1 MHNSEIHK
9 WIEEKENRKRILKS
23 ISQPLTAKQIAR
35 RTRIDMDTCSYVLGK
50 FKAKVLVTCLNPQA
64 RNSRLYYVTPLGR
77 DCQRAL
83 YEDSSADRPQVT
95 HDFPSVNWDIYGW
108 ICFSHRAAIIRILDS
123 PMQPS
128 AMKRRLRNTC
138 PNVTISANNIRDII
152 RLFLAKGIVQRI
164 FVRRKAH
171 PRYEL
176 TGIGTKLR
184 QLLSMATMP
193 ACP

>member
-1 MHNSEIHK
+1 MHNSETHK
-9 WIEEKENRKRILKS
+9 WIEKEENRKKILKS
-23 ISQPLTAKQIAR
+23 ISQPCTSKQIAR

-50 FKAKVLVTCLNPQA
+50 FTARGLVTCLNPKA

-83 YEDSSADRPQVT
+83 HEDSPADRPQVA
-95 HDFPSVNWDIYGW
+95 HDIPSVNWDLYGW
-108 ICFSHRAAIIRILDS
+108 VCFSHRAAIIRILDS

-128 AMKRRLRNTC
+128 AIKRRLRNTC

-152 RLFLAKGIVQRI
+152 RLFLAKGIVQKVT
-164 FVRRKAH
+164 VRKKAY

-176 TGIGTKLR
+176 TETGTKLR
-184 QLLSMATMP
+184 QLLSMAAMP
-193 ACP
+193 LSP